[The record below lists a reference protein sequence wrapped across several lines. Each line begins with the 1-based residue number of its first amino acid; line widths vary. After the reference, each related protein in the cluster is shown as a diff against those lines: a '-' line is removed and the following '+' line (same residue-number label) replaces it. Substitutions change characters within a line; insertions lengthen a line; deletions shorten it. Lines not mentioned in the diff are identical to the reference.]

1 MDESKPVTTK
11 NLMLVVCAA
20 FTEHPRLAGET
31 YWQHFAFTIGMAWR
45 LGVICMFLVIHG
57 LLPFTF
63 THAASSRLQKCQRIL
78 NDRAARTGF
87 YEISDGFG
95 I

>member
-1 MDESKPVTTK
+1 MDDQKPSAK
-11 NLMLVVCAA
+11 NFAEILHAA
-20 FTEHPRLAGET
+20 FTDHPRLAGET
-31 YWQHFAFTIGMAWR
+31 YWQHFLFTVSMAGR
-45 LGVICMFLVIHG
+45 LGIICILLLIHG
-57 LLPFTF
+57 IFPFSL